1 MQWCKQVL
9 LLQPK
14 GLKQIGIKDGLS
26 INMLH
31 ICAFMRA
38 CVCVCVCVCVTKSYL
53 DCFMTLLLLARTT
66 TTHIH
71 GKQSESFPAC
81 CKSAACHH

>member
-26 INMLH
+26 INMLR

-38 CVCVCVCVCVTKSYL
+38 CVCVCVCNQIISGLFY
-53 DCFMTLLLLARTT
+53 DTT
-66 TTHIH
+66 AVSTNDYHSHTW
-71 GKQSESFPAC
+71 KAV
-81 CKSAACHH
+81 